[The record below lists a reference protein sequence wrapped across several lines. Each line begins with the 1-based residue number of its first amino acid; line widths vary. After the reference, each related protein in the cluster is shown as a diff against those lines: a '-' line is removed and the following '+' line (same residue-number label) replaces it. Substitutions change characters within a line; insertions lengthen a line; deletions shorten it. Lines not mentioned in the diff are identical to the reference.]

1 MTHVFLVPQLEV
13 DPMPLAVKVWSL
25 NHWLSREFP
34 CCIILNLSIMVIYIY
49 FQQLGNLEIGGNRIY
64 LPMEETQVQSLVWE
78 DSTTKPMCHNC

>member
-49 FQQLGNLEIGGNRIY
+49 FQKFSTYCIYINAYWRYPLKYLISNLN
-64 LPMEETQVQSLVWE
+64 LACPNL
-78 DSTTKPMCHNC
+78 